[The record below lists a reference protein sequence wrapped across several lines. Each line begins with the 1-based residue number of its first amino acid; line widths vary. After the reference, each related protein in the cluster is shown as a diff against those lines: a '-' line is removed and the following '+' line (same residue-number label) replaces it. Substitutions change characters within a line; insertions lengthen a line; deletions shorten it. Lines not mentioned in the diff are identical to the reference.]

1 MLSSWGSADL
11 PNKLLGHTV
20 SVKKL
25 KKTDLQPL
33 VDKVVTGLPPWK
45 ASMLSKAGR
54 TVLVKVKLS
63 AIPVHIALAISLPP
77 WVIQCIDK
85 RRRAFIWK
93 GSDTD
98 AISGGHCL
106 LAWPRVCRPSI
117 LGGLGLPDLTLQGYA
132 LRMRWLW
139 FQRTDHT
146 CSWASLPQ
154 PQEKLVQAMFNNSI
168 TVQIGNGQQSFFW
181 TDKWINGHSIQDIA
195 LALLKAITPQT
206 RRKRTVA
213 QGLPNNAWAQDITGA
228 LTVQVLIDY
237 LLIWDLIRQGGF
249 TLSNDEPDTFRWKW
263 TSDGK
268 FTTASAYNAFFVG
281 QHALPGAKQLRGTKA
296 PGRCKFFLWLAMHD
310 CCWTA
315 ARRKRHNLQDNDACN
330 LCDQQPE
337 EISHLLLSC
346 VFARETWFLV
356 LRRCNLQQLTPQ
368 PASLDFFEWWS
379 HCRKQIAKELRK
391 GFDSLVVLVGWLLW
405 KERNQ
410 RVFQRN
416 SMMVRELVSLILD
429 EAMIWTHAGHT
440 QLFALLPELLLRS
453 SSANL
458 NGRDLFLV

>member
-1 MLSSWGSADL
+1 ML
-11 PNKLLGHTV
+11 T
-20 SVKKL
+20 
-25 KKTDLQPL
+25 
-33 VDKVVTGLPPWK
+33 
-45 ASMLSKAGR
+45 KAGR

-85 RRRAFIWK
+85 RRRAFLWK
-93 GSDTD
+93 GSDAD

-106 LAWPRVCRPSI
+106 LTWPRVCRPAI

-139 FQRTDHT
+139 FQRTDHD
-146 CSWASLPQ
+146 SPWASLPQ
-154 PQEKLVQAMFNNSI
+154 SHEKRVQAMFDSSI
-168 TVQIGNGQQSFFW
+168 TVQIGNGLRSFFW
-181 TDKWINGHSIQDIA
+181 TDKWIDGRSIQDIA
-195 LALLKAITPQT
+195 PALLKAVPPLT

-213 QGLPNNAWAQDITGA
+213 QGLPNNAWARDITGA

-237 LLIWDLIRQGGF
+237 LLVWDLIRQGNF
-249 TLSNDEPDTFRWKW
+249 TLTTDVPDNFRWKW
-263 TSDGK
+263 TSDGT
-268 FTTASAYNAFFVG
+268 FTTASAYQAFFVG
-281 QHALPGAKQLRGTKA
+281 QHALPGARELKRTKA

-310 CCWTA
+310 RCWTA
-315 ARRKRHNLQDNDACN
+315 VRRKRHNLQDNDSCN

-356 LRRCNLQQLTPQ
+356 LRQCNLQQLTPQ
-368 PASLDFFEWWS
+368 PTSPDFFDWWCHS
-379 HCRKQIAKELRK
+379 RKRIAKELRK

-416 SMMVRELVSLILD
+416 SMTVRDLLSLILE
-429 EAMIWTHAGHT
+429 EAKIWTYAGHT
-440 QLFALLPELLLRS
+440 QLFS
-453 SSANL
+453 
-458 NGRDLFLV
+458 LFP